1 MIYTCEGMTKRCFP
15 LRGFKDAQIS
25 SSLHGP
31 KVGDDE
37 SMTFS
42 SPSTAETNDTQ
53 NKQNT
58 NFRIIKC
65 DGLILIRFIS
75 LKTVH

>member
-37 SMTFS
+37 SVTFFS
-42 SPSTAETNDTQ
+42 ASTAETNDKQ
-53 NKQNT
+53 NKLNR
-58 NFRIIKC
+58 NFCIIKC
-65 DGLILIRFIS
+65 DDVILIRF
-75 LKTVH
+75 L